1 MNEDR
6 LLREIETRAE
16 LNRDQ
21 AFNVMIAVLQELH
34 DRLNPK
40 EADDFAAQLPGNFKA
55 RWHSFDLPERE
66 VRRTHKDDFVRH
78 IANVAEIDEARA
90 DRALMAA
97 FKAIQI
103 HLHSPTGQE
112 GEAWDVFSQLPKDLK
127 HVWTA
132 AASMTRPKAAKVA
145 AARRGP
151 AAPSRSPLG

>member
-1 MNEDR
+1 MNEDN
-6 LLREIETRAE
+6 LLRELETRAD
-16 LNRDQ
+16 LNREQ

-40 EADDFAAQLPGNFKA
+40 EADDFAAQLPGDFKV
-55 RWHSFDLPERE
+55 RWHNFDLPERE

-78 IANVAEIDEARA
+78 IANVAEIDEAHA

-127 HVWTA
+127 HLWTSA
-132 AASMTRPKAAKVA
+132 AGMPKAKTKAG
-145 AARRGP
+145 AARLR
-151 AAPSRSPLG
+151 